1 MTPKWIRLSVAAAAM
16 LGMAASSSL
25 ALAQNS
31 SAESGA
37 VPQTR
42 SAEPGSTAAAHS
54 SSKVSRRDRE
64 FMSVATRG
72 NLAEIAAGHLAQ
84 KKSDNEQVK
93 SFGERMVSDH
103 SAANDQLTALAQK
116 LDVKLPQKPS
126 RRDENRMKKL
136 EGMSGTKFETA
147 YAHDMIRDHRADIKA
162 FEREAEH
169 GTNPEVKQFA
179 QSTLPTL
186 KEHLS
191 LAERLPGEHRAASAA
206 GAPPAER

>member
-1 MTPKWIRLSVAAAAM
+1 MSVAA
-16 LGMAASSSL
+16 
-25 ALAQNS
+25 
-31 SAESGA
+31 
-37 VPQTR
+37 
-42 SAEPGSTAAAHS
+42 
-54 SSKVSRRDRE
+54 
-64 FMSVATRG
+64 RG
-72 NLAEIAAGHLAQ
+72 NLAEIATGHLAQ

-93 SFGERMVSDH
+93 SFGERMVKDH
-103 SAANDQLTALAQK
+103 SATNDQLTALARN
-116 LDVKLPQKPS
+116 LDIKLPQKPS

-147 YAHDMIRDHRADIKA
+147 YAHDMIRDHRADIHA

-191 LAERLPGEHRAASAA
+191 LAEQLPGEHRAASAA
-206 GAPPAER
+206 GTPPAER